1 MSTNSDGFASGAST
15 TAVVETLKADYRRFP
30 EQQTYDLYAEDV
42 YFKDPMNEFRGV
54 KQYRKMIGFIARWF
68 KQPQLELK
76 EIKQLDN
83 AVTTRWTLSWTTP
96 LPWQPRVAIPGWTEM
111 QLNEQG
117 KICSHIDH
125 WDISKWAVVKQ
136 LWSKD

>member
-1 MSTNSDGFASGAST
+1 M
-15 TAVVETLKADYRRFP
+15 TADSVTDSKIDSIIEILRADYARFP
-30 EQQTYDLYAEDV
+30 EDQRYDIYAEDV

-54 KQYRKMIGFIARWF
+54 QQYRKMIGFIGQWF
-68 KQPQLELK
+68 KQPQLDLHGIDQEGDR
-76 EIKQLDN
+76 I
-83 AVTTRWTLSWTTP
+83 TTRWTLAWTTP

-125 WDISKWAVVKQ
+125 WDISKWAVVQQ
-136 LWSKD
+136 LLPGSER